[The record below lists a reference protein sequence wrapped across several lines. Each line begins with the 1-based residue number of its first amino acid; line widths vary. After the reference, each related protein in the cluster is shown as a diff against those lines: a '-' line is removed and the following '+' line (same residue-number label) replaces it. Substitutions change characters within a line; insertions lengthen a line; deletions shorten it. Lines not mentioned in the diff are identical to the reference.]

1 MKLFKNINVVSYDVV
16 NWEQAKKFYSEML
29 GLGEPSFLGD
39 EVGWVEWGGENET
52 HLALNRSDSPP
63 SGKGGATVV
72 FTVDDAYKTVE
83 ELRKRGVK
91 CEDVVPIPGMVT
103 YATFYDLEG
112 NKLQMAGPPPPQS

>member
-1 MKLFKNINVVSYDVV
+1 MKLFKNINVVSYDVS
-16 NWEQAKKFYSEML
+16 NWDQAKKFYSETL

-39 EVGWVEWGGENET
+39 EFGWAEWGGENET
-52 HLALNRSDSPP
+52 HFALNKSAHSP
-63 SGKGGATVV
+63 SGNGGAIVV
-72 FTVDDAYKTVE
+72 FTVEDAYKAVE

-112 NKLQMAGPPPPQS
+112 NKLQMAGPAPKE